1 MRSRLRVFALVGLV
15 ATALDLGVF
24 RALVDRGL
32 IAADVIAMSVAAV
45 ASYFGNRFF
54 TFGGRPNARWVR
66 NPGLFGATALI
77 AGSVDL
83 VFVVLMV
90 EGGFLGAF
98 TAKVL
103 AVGLAAMVRWG
114 AYRWILF
121 EVVRTEL
128 AERRPRPPSTGDLRL
143 SIVVPAYNE
152 ANAIGTTIK
161 ALFEELQSAVR
172 RDDMEI
178 IVVDDGSSDAT
189 AAEAI
194 KAGARVIK
202 QPKNRG
208 KGAAVR
214 AGVLGSRG
222 RAVIFTDADLAYPPS
237 LVVTMLDEVENGWD
251 VVVGSRRHQETTTL
265 VRARRLREL
274 GGRLVNWLTHLVL
287 LGHFRDTQS
296 GIKGFRGDI
305 GRVIFERTRIDG
317 FAFDV
322 EIFLMSEQDRLSLT
336 EVPVKVENRAAS
348 SVRLIVDTAL
358 FFGDLVKIR
367 RAAGWGWYQPTPAQE
382 SVIHNYSEIA
392 R

>member
-1 MRSRLRVFALVGLV
+1 MRSRLRVFALVGLI

-24 RALVDRGL
+24 SALVDRGL
-32 IAADVIAMSVAAV
+32 IAADIVALAIAAV
-45 ASYFGNRFF
+45 ASYVGNRLF
-54 TFGGRPNARWVR
+54 TFRGSPNARWVR
-66 NPGLFGATALI
+66 NPGLFGATALL

-83 VFVVLMV
+83 VLVVLLV
-90 EGGFLGAF
+90 EGGFLGPMP
-98 TAKVL
+98 AKVL
-103 AVGLAAMVRWG
+103 AIGVAAFVRWG

-121 EVVRTEL
+121 EEVRTEL
-128 AERRPRPPSTGDLRL
+128 SARRQRPPSSGDLRL
-143 SIVVPAYNE
+143 SVVVPAYNE
-152 ANAIGTTIK
+152 AAAIGVTIA
-161 ALFEELQSAVR
+161 ALYEELQSAVQ

-178 IVVDDGSSDAT
+178 VVVDDGSTDGT
-189 AAEAI
+189 VAAAI
-194 KAGARVIK
+194 RAGARVIK

-214 AGVLGSRG
+214 AGVLDSRG
-222 RAVIFTDADLAYPPS
+222 RSVIFTDADLAYPPS
-237 LVVTMLDEVENGWD
+237 LVVTILDELESGWD

-265 VRARRLREL
+265 VKARRLREL
-274 GGRLVNWLTHLVL
+274 GGRMVNWLTHLVL

-305 GRVIFERTRIDG
+305 GRVIFERARIDG

-367 RAAGWGWYQPTPAQE
+367 RAAGWGWYQPTAAQE
-382 SVIHNYSEIA
+382 AVIHNYSEIPS
-392 R
+392 

>member
-24 RALVDRGL
+24 RALLDRGL

-45 ASYFGNRFF
+45 ASYFGNRLF
-54 TFGGRPNARWVR
+54 TFRGRPNARWVR

-98 TAKVL
+98 PAKVL
-103 AVGLAAMVRWG
+103 AIGLAALVRWG

-128 AERRPRPPSTGDLRL
+128 AERRPRPQSTGDLRL

-152 ANAIGTTIK
+152 ANAIGTTIS

-189 AAEAI
+189 AAAAT
-194 KAGARVIK
+194 KAGARVMR
-202 QPKNRG
+202 QPRNRG

-237 LVVTMLDEVENGWD
+237 LVVKMLDEVENGWD

-274 GGRLVNWLTHLVL
+274 GGRMVNWLTHLVL

-382 SVIHNYSEIA
+382 AVIHNYSEIA